1 MKILLVYPPYNI
13 EPNPPLGLAYLAA
26 TLEKADHDVKIVDM
40 TPLNMKVEEDI
51 LQEIRSFQ
59 PTVVGI
65 SFMTPL
71 VRKAEKIAS
80 LVKSVSKNIA
90 VVVGG
95 PHATNRS
102 AELLK
107 NDSIDFVVIGEGEQ
121 TLLELVSSIEK
132 NKKNYKKI
140 DGLVFKDRGKVVA
153 NKPRAPIENLD
164 EIPFPAR
171 HLLPLES
178 YKVTTAGLDS
188 NLPITTVITSRGCPN
203 YCIFCDSHTIF
214 GRKFRFRSAENI
226 ITEIEDV
233 IQRYGITQFDFV
245 DDTFTMDKPRVL
257 QFCHLLET
265 KGLNIKWICNARVNT
280 VDFDIL
286 KRIKDCGCVRV
297 DFGVESGEQQVINNI
312 RKGITLEQ
320 VKTAFKISKS
330 VGIKTM
336 GFFMVGNPLD
346 SKETIDKTLE
356 FIEELDVD
364 YPTFSLTTPYPGTEL
379 FQMAKQKGFIR
390 HENWEEYTTTRRDV
404 QNLPVMRTE
413 KLDYGDMLALYKYA
427 LKGLARVRFKKAP
440 LRFVSA
446 ELKKIHSFGDFVKLT
461 KKGLKLLRA

>member
-1 MKILLVYPPYNI
+1 MKILLVYPPYSI
-13 EPNPPLGLAYLAA
+13 EPNPPLGLAYLAS
-26 TLEKADHDVKIVDM
+26 TLEEAGHDVKITDM

-51 LQEIRSFQ
+51 LQEIKSFQ

-80 LVKSVSKNIA
+80 LVKSVSKNIQ

-95 PHATNRS
+95 PHATNRP
-102 AELLK
+102 AELLE
-107 NDSIDFVVIGEGEQ
+107 NDSIDFAVIGEGEQ
-121 TLLELVSSIEK
+121 TLLELVNTVEK
-132 NKKNYKKI
+132 GKKNYKKI
-140 DGLVFKDRGKVVA
+140 NGLVFKEKGKIVA

-171 HLLPLES
+171 HLLPLEN

-203 YCIFCDSHTIF
+203 YCIFCDAHTIF
-214 GRKFRFRSAENI
+214 GRRFRFRSAENTI
-226 ITEIEDV
+226 AEIEEV
-233 IQRYGITQFDFV
+233 IKKYGITQFDFV
-245 DDTFTMDKPRVL
+245 DDTFTIDKSRVMH
-257 QFCHLLET
+257 FCDLLES
-265 KGLNIKWICNARVNT
+265 KGLKIKWICNARVNT
-280 VDFDIL
+280 VDYDIL
-286 KRIKDCGCVRV
+286 KRIKECGCVRV

-312 RKGITLEQ
+312 KKGITLEQ
-320 VKTAFKISKS
+320 IKKAFEICKS
-330 VGIKTM
+330 VGLKTM

-346 SKETIDKTLE
+346 SKETIDKTLKFME
-356 FIEELDVD
+356 QLDVD

-413 KLDYGDMLALYKYA
+413 TLNYEDVQALYKYA
-427 LKGLARVRFKKAP
+427 LKGLAKVRFKKAP
-440 LRFVSA
+440 IKFIGA
-446 ELKKIHSFGDFVKLT
+446 ELKKIHSFNDFVKVA
-461 KKGLKLLRA
+461 KKGVKLLAS